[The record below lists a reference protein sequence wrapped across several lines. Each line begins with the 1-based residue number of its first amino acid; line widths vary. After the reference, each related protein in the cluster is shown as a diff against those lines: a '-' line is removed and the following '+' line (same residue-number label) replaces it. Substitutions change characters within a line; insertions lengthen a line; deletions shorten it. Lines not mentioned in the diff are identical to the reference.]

1 MLLFQ
6 SLIHNYGFYLFVL
19 VLFVIGIWLERER
32 QRNVQHTIRSNGTN
46 QSSSTTNRQTWELH
60 EFKSYFLAHAHLKLD
75 QALTLFAMKMY
86 KSGQILS
93 PHSLD
98 VKDENKRDQYIAATK
113 LIIYRLNG
121 IQDTYEGEDYINA
134 MMYAD
139 GLRDSASEQMILAAE
154 RAIKTDYHK
163 KLYQNAAQRWNAGL
177 LDEEDDIELP
187 YSYRTPM
194 ASRVSRKDQ

>member
-1 MLLFQ
+1 MALFL
-6 SLIHNYGFYLFVL
+6 SSIGDYGFYLFIL
-19 VLFVIGIWLERER
+19 VLFGIGMWLERER
-32 QRNVQHTIRSNGTN
+32 QRNVQHSTRSSGTIQR
-46 QSSSTTNRQTWELH
+46 STTTTRQTWELN

-75 QALTLFAMKMY
+75 QALVLFAMKMY
-86 KSGQILS
+86 RNGQILS

-98 VKDENKRDQYIAATK
+98 LKEEKGRDKYIAATK
-113 LIIYRLNG
+113 LIIYRLNS
-121 IQDTYEGEDYINA
+121 IQDTYEGADYINA

-139 GLRDSASEQMILAAE
+139 GLRDFAGEQMILAAE
-154 RAIKTDYHK
+154 RAIKADYHK

-194 ASRVSRKDQ
+194 ARRVKRNDQ